1 MKNFLAIAAAALLLC
16 VGCSEKVNT
25 PQQDRELWVEYLL
38 KVADP
43 VIRNT
48 AEGTLKVNMPYEA
61 HADKDTRPFSYLEA
75 FGRTICGFAPWIESD
90 EDDNTGRKGSCYKWS
105 WELIR

>member
-1 MKNFLAIAAAALLLC
+1 MKNILAIAAAALLLC

-48 AEGTLKVNMPYEA
+48 AEGTLKVNMPY
-61 HADKDTRPFSYLEA
+61 
-75 FGRTICGFAPWIESD
+75 
-90 EDDNTGRKGSCYKWS
+90 
-105 WELIR
+105 